1 MQGFGSAE
9 FNIESWSIIL
19 KDPNKTRKL
28 ILDSALDLFAE
39 KGYSNTSTN
48 DIRLRAG
55 NLSRGGLYYFFP
67 KKEDILYALP
77 EYLFEDGMKRQQK
90 ILNNSQRTT
99 LENVHEWIYQALT
112 DINQNSQK
120 LLFFQLMIVP
130 EFLSIFLKQ
139 LSEKTTPLYY
149 HLILN
154 GNKDG
159 SVNVKDP
166 IHTAELLSF
175 TLNIWFNP
183 NFYQQPKDDIEE
195 RITYL
200 DNLLRNLGIPLI
212 DDKLGQ
218 ALKEIWL
225 KIKQ

>member
-1 MQGFGSAE
+1 
-9 FNIESWSIIL
+9 
-19 KDPNKTRKL
+19 
-28 ILDSALDLFAE
+28 
-39 KGYSNTSTN
+39 
-48 DIRLRAG
+48 
-55 NLSRGGLYYFFP
+55 
-67 KKEDILYALP
+67 
-77 EYLFEDGMKRQQK
+77 MKRQQK